1 MARVFIPRSI
11 EECSGEWLTRVL
23 RAANLLRSSG
33 SVSHVSVQHLG
44 EGAGFMGAVA
54 RLKLEYE
61 GEAPDAPRSLVA
73 KLPSQHRSTRAE
85 GELLGLYER
94 EIFFYRD
101 LGEELRGSI
110 PLCYHSEMDPNP
122 NSPEADARLKDFLER
137 APWWLLR
144 LLKPLGKLLARLS
157 RRRYVLLLEDLEQG
171 RVGDQVT
178 GGQKGDLSTMVTALA
193 RLHARFW
200 QSEEI
205 AALQWL
211 PRLDVAA
218 RPIQLMYREAIP
230 KFRRLFL
237 DVASEEIFQL
247 QDWLS
252 QFWLDLLRVY
262 VKAPLTLL
270 HGDYRLDN
278 VFFVAGQNDEA
289 SGQYE
294 AVVAFDWQIPS
305 LGPGAYDLAYLLIS
319 TISHDAPG
327 EQVDEMLAL
336 YHAGLIGGGVEG
348 YSRRDLERDYQYSLL
363 MHVQRLTP
371 SLTGIEVTNQRGSEL
386 QRIWV
391 RRLAARVE
399 GLDPDSLL
407 GR

>member
-1 MARVFIPRSI
+1 
-11 EECSGEWLTRVL
+11 
-23 RAANLLRSSG
+23 
-33 SVSHVSVQHLG
+33 
-44 EGAGFMGAVA
+44 
-54 RLKLEYE
+54 
-61 GEAPDAPRSLVA
+61 
-73 KLPSQHRSTRAE
+73 
-85 GELLGLYER
+85 
-94 EIFFYRD
+94 
-101 LGEELRGSI
+101 
-110 PLCYHSEMDPNP
+110 MDPNP

-157 RRRYVLLLEDLEQG
+157 RRRYVLLLEDLEHG